1 VAGLGRRWW
10 QRGGQQGSRQA
21 GKSVRL
27 SRRVRGGQT
36 EVAEKVLGDALRRRL
51 LAGLLVLVGQWR
63 VGGAPSPNPLPRGE
77 GEDLFATLRGRGW
90 CACGRCRPWRL
101 GGGTGRRCRRSASA
115 SGGFPWTSGRG
126 IGAGE
131 ETRSQS
137 CGCVMGAQ
145 REPSSPIYVTR
156 SSERGL
162 ERVMSQIAVGVWW
175 GRCCSGSRWSSHC
188 AP

>member
-101 GGGTGRRCRRSASA
+101 GGGTGRRCRRSAWDWRNA
-115 SGGFPWTSGRG
+115 GDRGVVQVQQLPAGGSRSWSSLSRRIWCSRRLAPRRCGRRRMGSGRRRIW
-126 IGAGE
+126 IGFCWGGSWCL
-131 ETRSQS
+131 RL
-137 CGCVMGAQ
+137 GA
-145 REPSSPIYVTR
+145 R
-156 SSERGL
+156 
-162 ERVMSQIAVGVWW
+162 
-175 GRCCSGSRWSSHC
+175 RWMLG
-188 AP
+188 